1 MKRILI
7 VLTLAL
13 STFYFL
19 LSSSLAL
26 AANKEITLFY
36 GRECPHCQAE
46 EKFLDKLTKLNPE
59 VKITRYEVWHN
70 SDNRPLF
77 ESESKKYGNDRLAV
91 PLTIINGQAILGFDT
106 DKTTGQ
112 EILQKLGIEN
122 KGEKGDKEVIKVPIF
137 GQVDIKKLSLPTLTV
152 ILGLVDGFNPC
163 AMWALV
169 ALLAFLVTLGSR
181 KKVLIIGGSFLAA
194 SYLASFL
201 YMTAWLKAF
210 ELVAFISYIRYAV
223 AFFSLIVGFIYLRDF
238 FKNKRECDV
247 VDFEQRKKILD
258 RMKNIG
264 STEFWVTAVIGA
276 VILAI
281 TVNII
286 EFVCSVGLP
295 VIYTQ
300 VLAGQHESSAAKY
313 GYILL
318 YCLFYMLDDFIVFIA
333 ALFTSRVLTF
343 SGNYSYYSRLVGAI
357 ILFLLAAWLVIS
369 GIPK

>member
-1 MKRILI
+1 
-7 VLTLAL
+7 
-13 STFYFL
+13 
-19 LSSSLAL
+19 
-26 AANKEITLFY
+26 
-36 GRECPHCQAE
+36 
-46 EKFLDKLTKLNPE
+46 
-59 VKITRYEVWHN
+59 
-70 SDNRPLF
+70 
-77 ESESKKYGNDRLAV
+77 
-91 PLTIINGQAILGFDT
+91 
-106 DKTTGQ
+106 
-112 EILQKLGIEN
+112 
-122 KGEKGDKEVIKVPIF
+122 
-137 GQVDIKKLSLPTLTV
+137 
-152 ILGLVDGFNPC
+152 
-163 AMWALV
+163 
-169 ALLAFLVTLGSR
+169 
-181 KKVLIIGGSFLAA
+181 
-194 SYLASFL
+194 
-201 YMTAWLKAF
+201 
-210 ELVAFISYIRYAV
+210 
-223 AFFSLIVGFIYLRDF
+223 
-238 FKNKRECDV
+238 NKRECEV
-247 VDFEQRKKILD
+247 VDFKQRKKILD